1 LSWNFR
7 LFRLLDFSSEL
18 TRGQAMLKVTM
29 IFMGTAAMLMTA
41 VSVPSQAA
49 SRQQCRDYAYE
60 QAYRSGSNGKKVFRG
75 ALGGAVIGGAAGAIL
90 GKGRGRNIGKGA
102 LLGGVAGT
110 VLGATRERGEY
121 VDQAAYEQAYA
132 DCIESSYNDGGD
144 RRYERRQD
152 RRRIRSEVEYC
163 SARYRSYDPST
174 GTYLSYS
181 GEYLSCP

>member
-1 LSWNFR
+1 
-7 LFRLLDFSSEL
+7 
-18 TRGQAMLKVTM
+18 
-29 IFMGTAAMLMTA
+29 
-41 VSVPSQAA
+41 
-49 SRQQCRDYAYE
+49 
-60 QAYRSGSNGKKVFRG
+60 
-75 ALGGAVIGGAAGAIL
+75 VIGGAAGAIL
-90 GKGRGRNIGKGA
+90 GKGKGRNIGKGA

-163 SARYRSYDPST
+163 SARYRSYDPDT
-174 GTYLSYS
+174 GTFLSYS
-181 GEYLSCP
+181 GEYLPCP